1 MRIKTKLILGVG
13 LLFFFITILIVVGI
27 AYINQLTKDTQNILV
42 ANYNTIDYA
51 RQMLIALDED
61 PTAGSTISKFHDNLV
76 SQQHNVTEE
85 GEQELTNKLAN
96 DFEHLKADPG
106 DTLVSIRIRKGLTDI
121 MLLNM
126 KAIQRKSAVA
136 VDRATSAN
144 TVLGMIG
151 GFCFVLAFTLL
162 LNLPGNIAN
171 PIKELTQSI
180 KEIAD
185 KNYSQRVHFE
195 SHNEFGE
202 LATSFNTMAQKLEEY
217 NSSSLAKLMME
228 KKRIETLINNMH
240 DAIIVLD
247 ENQRIIFINNEALKI
262 AGLQLEDTIGRKAQD
277 IAMHND
283 LIRSL
288 IQSLLS
294 PDHKPDHGATPPL
307 KIFADNKES
316 YFNKEIIKIEITPT
330 AEIAKKDIG
339 DVILLKNITI
349 FKEIDVAKTNFI
361 ATVSH
366 ELKTPISSML
376 MSLHL
381 LENEKAGAINES
393 QKQLLDSIKEDGT
406 RLLKITGELL
416 NISQVET
423 GNIQLSIQH
432 SDPERIVHYAL
443 DAVRTEAEQ
452 KNIKI
457 KVMIEKNIRK
467 VKADEEKTAW
477 VLINLL
483 TNAIHYSSEHAEVLV
498 SVSKVI
504 GENDALAIQFS
515 VQDFGMGIDKKYKD
529 KIFDRYFQVPG
540 SHKSGSGLGLAISK
554 EFIEA
559 QGGNIFLESEVGVG
573 SKFSILLNAV

>member
-1 MRIKTKLILGVG
+1 MRIKTKLVLGVG
-13 LLFFFITILIVVGI
+13 LLFFFITLLIVVGI

-61 PTAGSTISKFHDNLV
+61 LTAGSTIAKFHENLV
-76 SQQHNVTEE
+76 SQQKNVTEE
-85 GEQELTNKLAN
+85 GEQELTNQLTS
-96 DFEHLKADPG
+96 DFERLKSNPA
-106 DTLVSIRIRKGLTDI
+106 DTLVSISIRKDLADI

-126 KAIQRKSAVA
+126 KAIQRKSSVA

-217 NSSSLAKLMME
+217 NNSNLAKLMME
-228 KKRIETLINNMH
+228 KSRIETLINNMH
-240 DAIIVLD
+240 DPIIGLD

-262 AGLQLEDTIGRKAQD
+262 AGLRLDDTIGRKAQD
-277 IAMHND
+277 IAVHND

-288 IQSLLS
+288 MQSFS
-294 PDHKPDHGATPPL
+294 GTGQQPDQGAPLPL

-330 AEIAKKDIG
+330 AEMAKKNIG
-339 DVILLKNITI
+339 DVILLKNITL

-366 ELKTPISSML
+366 ELKTPIASML

-381 LENEKAGAINES
+381 LENAKTGAINET
-393 QKQLLDSIKEDGT
+393 QKQLLESIKEDGT

-416 NISQVET
+416 NMSQVET

-432 SDPERIVHYAL
+432 SDPERIVQYAL
-443 DAVRTEAEQ
+443 DAVKTEADQ
-452 KNIKI
+452 KQIKI
-457 KVMIEKNIRK
+457 KVEVEQNIPK

-483 TNAIHYSSEHAEVLV
+483 TNAIHYSPEHAEVKV
-498 SVSKVI
+498 TVSKEHS
-504 GENDALAIQFS
+504 ENNVTAIRFS
-515 VQDFGMGIDKKYKD
+515 VQDFGKGIDKKYKD

-559 QGGNIFLESEVGVG
+559 QGGKIFLESEVGIG
-573 SKFSILLNAV
+573 SKFSVLLNVV